1 MDLNDRGTPYTILH
15 EGTTD
20 EVWVT
25 DDRLDR
31 GCASFHS
38 WLFHRGDEL
47 LLQVSKD
54 AVGEEPSTA
63 LLLALLDA
71 RAAGVRAG
79 ERQGFRDGRAALQRT
94 LRKALGMPAP
104 EDDAAA
110 MLELVEAGYVS
121 REHAAAVLRMTV

>member
-1 MDLNDRGTPYTILH
+1 MDLNYCGTPYAVLN
-15 EGTTD
+15 EGTPD
-20 EVWVT
+20 EAWVT

-31 GCASFHS
+31 RYASLRHWS
-38 WLFHRGDEL
+38 FHRGDEL

-71 RAAGVRAG
+71 RADGYRAG
-79 ERQGFRDGRAALQRT
+79 ERQGFRDGSAALQRT

-121 REHAAAVLRMTV
+121 REHAAAALRMTV

>member
-1 MDLNDRGTPYTILH
+1 MDLNYRGTPYAILND
-15 EGTTD
+15 GTAG
-20 EVWVT
+20 EIWVT

-31 GCASFHS
+31 DYASFRH
-38 WLFHRGDEL
+38 WLFHQGDEL
-47 LLQVSKD
+47 VLQVSKD

-71 RAAGVRAG
+71 RADGYHAG

-104 EDDAAA
+104 EDDAPA
-110 MLELVEAGYVS
+110 MLELVKAGYVS
-121 REHAAAVLRMTV
+121 RDQAATALRMTV